1 LIYVLDSAE
10 RAVIA
15 RSHGEVEGM
24 GFLVTITPAQTGAR
38 DRAALINCAYE
49 LKHYMSSATD
59 VTIDHVQML
68 CPPTLTRSGG
78 WSLEDLVDI
87 VCFQGVESEE
97 SAVVYRTSQ
106 STYKLGELDLR
117 KKKTRQ
123 TWYSKKRLTDHCLKI
138 SKGFS
143 DSADQQMYAPLYL
156 KSSVAA
162 G

>member
-1 LIYVLDSAE
+1 
-10 RAVIA
+10 
-15 RSHGEVEGM
+15 M
-24 GFLVTITPAQTGAR
+24 GFLVTITPVQAGAR
-38 DRAALINCAYE
+38 DRAAMINCAYE
-49 LKHYMSSATD
+49 LKHYMSVATD

-87 VCFQGVESEE
+87 VCFQGIESGE
-97 SAVVYRTSQ
+97 SAVVYRTSRGI
-106 STYKLGELDLR
+106 YKLGELDLR

-123 TWYSKKRLTDHCLKI
+123 TWYSKKRLMDRRLRTSENSPEPEDL
-138 SKGFS
+138 
-143 DSADQQMYAPLYL
+143 QMYAPLYL